1 MALIQHDWC
10 SRKGRENHWDAYT
23 QRGDYRRTQG
33 EGGRLQEERRPPE
46 KSNLLAPVL
55 GLPASRTMKFL
66 QFKPPRLW
74 F

>member
-23 QRGDYRRTQG
+23 ERGDYRRTQG

-46 KSNLLAPVL
+46 KSNLLAP
-55 GLPASRTMKFL
+55 
-66 QFKPPRLW
+66 
-74 F
+74 